1 MRAAL
6 ETIPSSNAKRITA
19 VERLGTLGNSR
30 ENKIADKPSIRLSVD
45 EASPVTA
52 SCPLTID
59 IAAVIDRQRCNALEI
74 LGIGRRV
81 GHAPFLV
88 LLQMLPAENRR

>member
-6 ETIPSSNAKRITA
+6 ETIPSLNAKRITA
-19 VERLGTLGNSR
+19 VERLRTLGNFR
-30 ENKIADKPSIRLSVD
+30 ENKIADKPSIRLPAD

-88 LLQMLPAENRR
+88 ILQMLPAENRR